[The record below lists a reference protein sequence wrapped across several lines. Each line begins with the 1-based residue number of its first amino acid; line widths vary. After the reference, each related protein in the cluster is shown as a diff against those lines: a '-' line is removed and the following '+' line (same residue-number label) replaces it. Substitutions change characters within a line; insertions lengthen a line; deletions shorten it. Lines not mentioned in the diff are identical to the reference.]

1 MTKYYTY
8 SELHYGES
16 IENLTIGATETSD
29 TRELSRASKKLLV
42 RNNGSSSVYL
52 AFDKDTATDEDFL
65 LEHDDGLVELPVQC
79 KMVSAVCGATETTEV
94 RITSCY

>member
-16 IENLTIGATETSD
+16 IENLAMNATETSD
-29 TRELSRASKKLLV
+29 SRELSRASKKLLV
-42 RNNGSSSVYL
+42 RNDGSNNVYL
-52 AFDKDTATDEDFL
+52 AFDKDTATNEDFL
-65 LEHDDGLVELPVQC
+65 LEPDDGLVELPIQC
-79 KMVSAVCGATETTEV
+79 KMVSAVCTATETAEV